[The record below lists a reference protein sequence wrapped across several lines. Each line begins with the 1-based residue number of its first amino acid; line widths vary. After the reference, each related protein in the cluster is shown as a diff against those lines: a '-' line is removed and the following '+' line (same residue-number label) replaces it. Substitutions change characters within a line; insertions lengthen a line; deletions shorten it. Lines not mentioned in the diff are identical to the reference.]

1 LNIENLFSVAGK
13 TVVITGGSSGLGLM
27 MAEGFLKAGARIYIS
42 GRKGNQLE
50 EARQTLSAFGDVQA
64 VQCDLGTPE
73 GLTTLVDTL
82 NGREEKLHVLI
93 NNAGKSWGA
102 PFSEYPD
109 SAWGQLMTLNVH
121 APFALSQRL
130 LPLLEKA
137 TATEDPARIINIG
150 SIGGIINDDL
160 NAFAYSS
167 SKAAVHR
174 LTQHLAH
181 ELAPKK
187 ILVNAIA
194 PGMFPSKMSAAIMK
208 DPAWRAK
215 ELEGIPLGRFG
226 EPEDIA
232 GLAIYLSAR
241 ASAFMTGNIIPLDG
255 GTIIG

>member
-1 LNIENLFSVAGK
+1 MNIQNLFSVAGK

-27 MAEGFLKAGARIYIS
+27 MATGFLQAGARVYIS
-42 GRKGNQLE
+42 ARKAEQLQAAQAE
-50 EARQTLSAFGDVQA
+50 LSAYGEVHA
-64 VQCDLGTPE
+64 VQCDLGTAE
-73 GLTTLVDTL
+73 GIATLVDTL
-82 NGREEKLHVLI
+82 NEREDKLHVLI

-102 PFSEYPD
+102 PLAQYPD
-109 SAWGQLMTLNVH
+109 AAWSNLMALNVH
-121 APFALSQRL
+121 APFALTQKL

-137 TATEDPARIINIG
+137 TCAEDPARIINIG
-150 SIGGIINDDL
+150 SIGGIINDEL
-160 NAFAYSS
+160 NAFAYSA

-208 DPAWRAK
+208 DEAWRAK
-215 ELEGIPLGRFG
+215 ELSAIPLGRFG

-241 ASAFMTGNIIPLDG
+241 ASAFMTGNIIPIDG
-255 GTIIG
+255 GTIVG